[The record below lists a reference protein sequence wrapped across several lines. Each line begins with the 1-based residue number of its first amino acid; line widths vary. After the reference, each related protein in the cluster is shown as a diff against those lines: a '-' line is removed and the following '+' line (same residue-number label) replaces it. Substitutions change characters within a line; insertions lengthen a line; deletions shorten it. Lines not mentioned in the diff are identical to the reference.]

1 MPTIYVSDDGEDK
14 NDGSQLRRPSIPGN
28 GLRSCMAAE
37 TITTHFV
44 ANGVTRVKKEIANKN
59 ETLDANVLGRTP
71 FFVVAF
77 ARWKSKFA
85 TVSS

>member
-1 MPTIYVSDDGEDK
+1 MARTRTT
-14 NDGSQLRRPSIPGN
+14 GSHLRRPSIHGN
-28 GLRSCMAAE
+28 GLRNCNGGQNDHDM
-37 TITTHFV
+37 HFV
-44 ANGVTRVKKEIANKN
+44 GNAVTRVKKEIANKN
-59 ETLDANVLGRTP
+59 EALDANVLGRTP